1 MIDERRRVRVSGL
14 LALATLAAVV
24 AVAVGIFPWRQIIDQ
39 QASVGLAEEKLSA
52 LRAENRLLAEEI
64 AALSTD
70 TEVER
75 LAREQFGLVM
85 PGEVG
90 YVVVAPEGA
99 ALPAREPLELDR
111 SGDRPWWRD
120 LWDFLTGRD
129 LDGDG

>member
-1 MIDERRRVRVSGL
+1 MIEERRRVRASGL
-14 LALATLAAVV
+14 LALVTLAALVV
-24 AVAVGIFPWRQIIDQ
+24 VAVGIFPWRQIIDQ
-39 QASVGLAEEKLSA
+39 QSSVDLAEEKLGA
-52 LRAENRLLAEEI
+52 LQEENRLLAEEI

-99 ALPAREPLELDR
+99 EPPEARPLELDR

-129 LDGDG
+129 LGGDG

>member
-1 MIDERRRVRVSGL
+1 MIEQRRRTRVSGL
-14 LALATLAAVV
+14 LAIATLAAVV
-24 AVAVGIFPWRQIIDQ
+24 AVAAGIFPWRQIIDQ
-39 QASVGLAEEKLSA
+39 RTSIELAEEKLEA
-52 LRAENRLLAEEI
+52 LRAENRLLAEEV

-75 LAREQFGLVM
+75 LAREQFGLVK

-90 YVVVAPEGA
+90 YVVVVPEGA
-99 ALPAREPLELDR
+99 ETPEDQPLVLDR

-129 LDGDG
+129 LGGG